1 MGLKEI
7 LEEFQRQSPKPYC
20 KVTEP
25 SNKEDARPQRSG
37 RHRARHAP
45 ADALGGS
52 AGVDCICI
60 SLPARCFHGHVN
72 LHIRADNF
80 AVASVPPSVAGNECP
95 QGSSRALGHGGGNGS
110 NCPGT
115 GAAHNGSQSLACFA
129 RRRCALR
136 QVFARWRQASAL
148 IDELLSRTQ
157 ANKQRNDAI
166 VKGVTE
172 SNAFTAID
180 KSRAKPGPA
189 AKNCAFD
196 NCDGIG
202 ASTRP
207 SAKDLKS
214 AQPKPPLSTKEA
226 MARLDALLESM
237 DRESQSGRMEAT
249 KRAEQIQRV
258 KQLRLQLQQLRDGA
272 ATKDYEALNSIIRE
286 RQLAEQRVSERSSGG
301 LAATE
306 TAVPPPITPPPITPP
321 PITPPPITPPSTPPA
336 IAATEAA
343 VPPPITPPPIT
354 PPSTPPPI
362 TPPLTPPSEVAPTTN
377 SPDLDQRAP
386 ASRASTE
393 GAAARLA
400 TDAEAS
406 TKMPAEAKASEEAA
420 VRAAAKAKAAQ
431 EAATKSAQ
439 EAAAVAAAE
448 AKAAQEAAAKAV
460 AEAKAAEQAAAQKA
474 ADEAAAK
481 ATADARAAEKAAKQE
496 GRGGGGCGKERS
508 EGSIG
513 DPDPRLEGK
522 IDPLFAAVSMTP
534 AYNVPKLDAPKPASQ
549 TQIAAPVDTRAPPPV
564 PPPAPLANPDAMAL
578 KAAKEEQLRAL
589 KAKLEEKKKQAA
601 MKDEQQQRVLEERAA
616 KEEELRRLKQKAAQE
631 AELRKQ
637 RQTATRDEEL
647 RRVRAQIEEL
657 ERLTQIQQVQQ

>member
-1 MGLKEI
+1 MRLLTLLAAQQVWI
-7 LEEFQRQSPKPYC
+7 ASAFHCQRDVFIGMSTYASAPTTSRLPVCRLQSP
-20 KVTEP
+20 EM
-25 SNKEDARPQRSG
+25 N
-37 RHRARHAP
+37 
-45 ADALGGS
+45 
-52 AGVDCICI
+52 
-60 SLPARCFHGHVN
+60 
-72 LHIRADNF
+72 IRKAVRVQLAT
-80 AVASVPPSVAGNECP
+80 AVATAAIALAPVPPTMAINLSPVSPAAAAP
-95 QGSSRALGHGGGNGS
+95 SDKFLQD
-110 NCPGT
+110 
-115 GAAHNGSQSLACFA
+115 GAE
-129 RRRCALR
+129 
-136 QVFARWRQASAL
+136 ASAL

-286 RQLAEQRVSERSSGG
+286 RQLAEQRVSEGSSGG

-306 TAVPPPITPPPITPP
+306 PAVEPAVPPPFTPPPF
-321 PITPPPITPPSTPPA
+321 TPPSTP
-336 IAATEAA
+336 
-343 VPPPITPPPIT
+343 
-354 PPSTPPPI
+354 SPI
-362 TPPLTPPSEVAPTTN
+362 TPPLTPPSEVAPATN
-377 SPDLDQRAP
+377 SPDQDQRAP
-386 ASRASTE
+386 ATRASTE

-406 TKMPAEAKASEEAA
+406 TKMAAEAKTSEEAA

-474 ADEAAAK
+474 ADEATAK
-481 ATADARAAEKAAKQE
+481 ATADARAAEKAAKQKAAE
-496 GRGGGGCGKERS
+496 EAAAAKNAAKEALAIQIPDSKARS
-508 EGSIG
+508 ILYSQ
-513 DPDPRLEGK
+513 PFSR
-522 IDPLFAAVSMTP
+522 MTP
-534 AYNVPKLDAPKPASQ
+534 AYKVPKLDAPKPASQ
-549 TQIAAPVDTRAPPPV
+549 PQITAPVDTPAPPPV

-601 MKDEQQQRVLEERAA
+601 IKDEQQRVLEERAA

-657 ERLTQIQQVQQ
+657 ERLTQLQQVQQ